1 MDELE
6 FALERISGSGFENF
20 SMDFLRAQ
28 GYTVHESGNQGR
40 DGGWDARVK
49 LGDREGIAHVSKRK
63 DWRVKLRDDAK
74 KVEKL
79 EEDRGENYDL
89 LIFVTN
95 RHVSGEQELEM
106 EAEIQEDYGW
116 TLIIHHKNNILGEVR
131 QSHPKLAR
139 RHFDI
144 DLETDHEHLDEI
156 ENLRDERLDEVKHRR
171 GDSKNLDKG
180 PTVVLHIIPNGIFS
194 KATINSTHISEP
206 MVLGDHL
213 RGHSETRGKKVK
225 TFERQG
231 SGYAIQR
238 NDGLYESATTSII
251 REDHEGNWWLNG
263 IIQQSS
269 GVGLDAAVVLAVRD
283 TLGNLSEMGYS
294 GVAFV
299 SLSLLDAKEV
309 KLRHSTGVRRPLAT
323 DPLFGVDEY
332 STEFATVNIGDEDII
347 EDVEPMISE
356 IWRQFGQQEG
366 TKNIEDGKWSRG
378 SITSNRETLLE
389 EGDT

>member
-6 FALERISGSGFENF
+6 FALEKISGGAFEDF

-28 GYTVHESGNQGR
+28 GYTVHESGSQGR
-40 DGGWDARVK
+40 DGGWDARIE
-49 LGDREGIAHVSKRK
+49 LGDRDGIAHVSKRK

-79 EEDRGENYDL
+79 EEERGEDYDL
-89 LIFVTN
+89 FVFVTN

-116 TLIIHHKNNILGEVR
+116 TLVIHHKNNILGEVR
-131 QSHPKLAR
+131 QSQQELAR

-144 DLETDHEHLDEI
+144 DLESSHKHIDDI
-156 ENLRDERLDEVKHRR
+156 EKLRDERLDEVKNRR
-171 GDSKNLDKG
+171 GDSDDLEQG

-194 KATINSTHISEP
+194 KGTTNSTQIPEP
-206 MVLGDHL
+206 MVFGDL
-213 RGHSETRGKKVK
+213 VRGQSETRGKKVK
-225 TFERQG
+225 AFEHQG
-231 SGYAIQR
+231 SGYAILR

-251 REDHEGNWWLNG
+251 REGLEGDRWLNG
-263 IIQQSS
+263 IIQRTS
-269 GVGLDAAVVLAVRD
+269 GIGLDASVVLAVQD
-283 TLGNLSEMGYS
+283 TLENLSEMGYS

-299 SLSLLDAKEV
+299 SLSLLDATEV
-309 KLRHSTGVRRPLAT
+309 KLHHSTGVRRPFET

-332 STEFATVNIGDEDII
+332 STEFTTVNIGDRDII

-356 IWRQFGQQEG
+356 VWRQFGQSEG
-366 TKNIEDGKWSRG
+366 SKNIEDGEWCRG
-378 SITSNRETLLE
+378 EINFNRETLLK

>member
-6 FALERISGSGFENF
+6 FALEKISGRAFEDF

-28 GYTVHESGNQGR
+28 GCTVHESGSQGR
-40 DGGWDARVK
+40 DGGWDARIE

-63 DWRVKLRDDAK
+63 DWRVKLRDDAE

-79 EEDRGENYDL
+79 EEESGENYDL
-89 LIFVTN
+89 FVFVTN

-131 QSHPKLAR
+131 QSQPELAR

-144 DLETDHEHLDEI
+144 DLETDHEHLNEI
-156 ENLRDERLDEVKHRR
+156 EKLRDERLDEVKNRR
-171 GDSKNLDKG
+171 GDSEELDQG

-194 KATINSTHISEP
+194 KATTNSTQILEP
-206 MVLGDHL
+206 MVFGDL
-213 RGHSETRGKKVK
+213 VRGQSETRGKKVK
-225 TFERQG
+225 AFEHQG

-251 REDHEGNWWLNG
+251 REGHEGDWWLNG
-263 IIQQSS
+263 IIQSS
-269 GVGLDAAVVLAVRD
+269 GGIGLDAAVVLAVQD
-283 TLGNLSEMGYS
+283 TLKNLSEMGYS

-309 KLRHSTGVRRPLAT
+309 KLHHSTGVRRPFTT
-323 DPLFGVDEY
+323 DPLFGEDEY
-332 STEFATVNIGDEDII
+332 STEFTTVNIADKDII
-347 EDVEPMISE
+347 EAVEPMISE
-356 IWRQFGQQEG
+356 VWRQFGQQDG
-366 TKNIEDGKWSRG
+366 TINIEDGKWSRR
-378 SITSNRETLLE
+378 SITFNRETLLE